1 MCFLFTVCSLATACT
16 LSLWEHK
23 MSKCACSMGFA
34 DTAFALHG
42 VVSRPQ
48 LLRML
53 KHRIGFCSHDPR
65 MPAPPS
71 KNRIPASQ
79 VRAFPPS

>member
-1 MCFLFTVCSLATACT
+1 MLLLVGA
-16 LSLWEHK
+16 
-23 MSKCACSMGFA
+23 A

-53 KHRIGFCSHDPR
+53 KHRIGFCAHDPR

-71 KNRIPASQ
+71 KNSIPASQ
-79 VRAFPPS
+79 VYASPLS